1 MTGDLVIDDQVPS
14 WEEVARDH
22 GRFLYTVAYRLTGN
36 HDDAQD
42 LVQEVLLKV
51 QRGLAT
57 YQPGSM
63 QGWLSRITTNAF
75 LDSARRKTRRPT
87 TPLHDDPD
95 VMLPPSAS
103 AEEALAS
110 TQLPDHLQQALA
122 ALPGDF
128 GAAVVLCDVAGWPY
142 DEIADEL
149 GVPVGTVRSRIHR
162 GRAQL
167 RAAVLAL
174 DEREAAEHAAD
185 PMSDDLPE
193 EAP

>member
-1 MTGDLVIDDQVPS
+1 MTTEPVVDDRVPS
-14 WEEVARDH
+14 WEEVAREH

-57 YQPGSM
+57 YRPGSM
-63 QGWLSRITTNAF
+63 KGWLSRITTNAW
-75 LDSARRKTRRPT
+75 LDTARQRTRRPT

-95 VMLPPSAS
+95 VMLPPSSS
-103 AEEALAS
+103 ADDALAA
-110 TQLPDHLQQALA
+110 TTLPTHLQDALA
-122 ALPGDF
+122 ALPDDF
-128 GAAVVLCDVAGWPY
+128 RASVVLCDVAGWSY

-167 RAAVLAL
+167 RAAVEGLQ
-174 DEREAAEHAAD
+174 AAEQRDQAQPPTSGTAR
-185 PMSDDLPE
+185 
-193 EAP
+193 